1 MLSLIIKTL
10 MDFTRILKKKKLNQV
25 QKFSLCFLIGYRRFR
40 NFILYCLIGCSGCLI
55 DFLLFVL
62 FTKYLNVHYMLANIL
77 SVSFGII
84 NNFFLNYYLNFKTRD
99 NMTLRMLSFYGVGI
113 IGLLCSNGLLFLLV
127 QTIGFSHI
135 TSKLAT
141 ILIVTLIQFGLNK
154 TISFKEIK

>member
-10 MDFTRILKKKKLNQV
+10 MDFIRILKKKKLTLIQR
-25 QKFSLCFLIGYRRFR
+25 FSYCFVIGYHRFR

-55 DFLLFVL
+55 DFLLYVL

-99 NMTLRMLSFYGVGI
+99 NMTLRMLSFYGIGIVGF
-113 IGLLCSNGLLFLLV
+113 LCSNGLLFLLV
-127 QTIGFSHI
+127 QMIGFSHI
-135 TSKLAT
+135 SSKLAT
-141 ILIVTLIQFGLNK
+141 ILFVTLIQFCLNK
-154 TISFKEIK
+154 SISFKEIK